1 VFSDGYAD
9 QFGGE
14 EGRKLRKKNMKD
26 LLLSIQDKKMQEQG
40 LELERFIKEW
50 MGEHEQ
56 VDDMVFIGRRF

>member
-1 VFSDGYAD
+1 
-9 QFGGE
+9 
-14 EGRKLRKKNMKD
+14 MKD